1 MHQDSPE
8 KNIETPAPAPEE
20 TGTPKPRG
28 KWFGRGIY
36 GSKDVPI
43 RALDTFIL
51 CLVAGILLFTVIGA
65 VNGGFRVNF
74 DTGVSDLQI
83 TTQRVRYGE
92 YATEPETP
100 VRPGYTLT
108 GWSTDSQEVKPW
120 NFTYSTVQN
129 DMTLYAV
136 WAPAQYTV
144 CFDLDGGTVN
154 GNDAAKDQTVTFGQP
169 YGALPAPE
177 KENCTFGG
185 WACNGQI
192 ITADTAVTLTS
203 DHILTAV
210 WQQG

>member
-1 MHQDSPE
+1 MQQDATE
-8 KNIETPAPAPEE
+8 KKMETPAAPAETPQE
-20 TGTPKPRG
+20 TGAPKLKG

-43 RALDTFIL
+43 RALDTFIF

-74 DTGVSDLQI
+74 DTGISDLKVD
-83 TTQRVRYGE
+83 TQQVRYGE
-92 YATEPETP
+92 YATEPESP

-108 GWSTDSQEVKPW
+108 GWSTDSQEITLW
-120 NFTYSTVQN
+120 NFKYTTVQN

-144 CFDLDGGTVN
+144 HFDLDGGTLN
-154 GNDAAKDQTVTFGQP
+154 AAPDVTVTFGQP
-169 YGALPAPE
+169 FGALPTPE
-177 KENCTFGG
+177 KEGCTFGG

-203 DHILTAV
+203 DPVLTAV
-210 WQQG
+210 WQ